1 MRSFVT
7 ATLVIGWKICYTEPE
22 NHPGDKRDAMLGYL
36 QTIGE
41 QFDWGGLLFALQRVL
56 GVLVCLTIHE
66 TCHGLAAY
74 ALGDPT
80 AKQMHRLSFN
90 PLHHIDWMGLA
101 SMFICGFGWAKPV
114 PVDARNFK
122 DPKRGMA
129 ITALAGPL
137 SNLLLAVLLLVVYGL
152 LYVPLLYLGDVG
164 FFLLRLILTT
174 AYLST
179 ALAVFNIIPISP
191 LDGSKVLYSVIPDKG
206 YFTLLRYERYGMGL
220 LMVLV
225 VTGVLGEP
233 LSNITGFVFDRLFMI
248 AEWTGGLF

>member
-1 MRSFVT
+1 MGTFRNVWQGLDWSF
-7 ATLVIGWKICYTEPE
+7 LTEILIYIIP
-22 NHPGDKRDAMLGYL
+22 A
-36 QTIGE
+36 
-41 QFDWGGLLFALQRVL
+41 
-56 GVLVCLTIHE
+56 LVCVTIHE
-66 TCHGLAAY
+66 TCHGLVAY
-74 ALGDPT
+74 KLGDPT
-80 AKQMHRLSFN
+80 AKNAGRLTLN
-90 PLHHIDWMGLA
+90 PIRHIDVWGLI
-101 SMFICGFGWAKPV
+101 MLVVCHFGWAKPV

-152 LYVPLLYLGDVG
+152 LYIPLLYLGDVG

>member
-1 MRSFVT
+1 MGTFRNVWQGLDWSF
-7 ATLVIGWKICYTEPE
+7 LTEILIYIIP
-22 NHPGDKRDAMLGYL
+22 A
-36 QTIGE
+36 
-41 QFDWGGLLFALQRVL
+41 
-56 GVLVCLTIHE
+56 LVCVTIHE
-66 TCHGLAAY
+66 TCHGLVAY
-74 ALGDPT
+74 KLGDPT
-80 AKQMHRLSFN
+80 AKNAGRLTLN
-90 PLHHIDWMGLA
+90 PIRHIDVWGLT
-101 SMFICGFGWAKPV
+101 MLVVCHFGWAKPV